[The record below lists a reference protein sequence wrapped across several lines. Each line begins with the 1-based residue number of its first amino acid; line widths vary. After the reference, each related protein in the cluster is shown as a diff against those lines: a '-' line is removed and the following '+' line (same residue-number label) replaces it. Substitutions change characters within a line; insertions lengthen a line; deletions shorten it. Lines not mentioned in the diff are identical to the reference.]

1 MQPSHWARHVLRT
14 DLGQSCSQRG
24 TTGIQVAL
32 LEGLGC
38 ARRAQVGHKLDPC
51 WDPSSPSWAQHGA
64 TWPKL
69 GFGAE
74 AANKEPHC
82 FFFSRMKFHSG
93 SFHLETSSSIIT
105 LNQDRSTCRRLWTLS
120 GHIKTSKEVFQY
132 VVKDPTTRQ
141 D

>member
-24 TTGIQVAL
+24 TTWIQVAL

-38 ARRAQVGHKLDPC
+38 ARWAQVRHKYDPR
-51 WDPSSPSWAQHGA
+51 WDPSSSSWAQHGT

-74 AANKEPHC
+74 AAKKEPTV
-82 FFFSRMKFHSG
+82 FFQPCEIPLGIIPSG
-93 SFHLETSSSIIT
+93 DVIIDN
-105 LNQDRSTCRRLWTLS
+105 LR
-120 GHIKTSKEVFQY
+120 
-132 VVKDPTTRQ
+132 
-141 D
+141 